1 MAVSITPTQMTW
13 DTVTYGHV
21 GGVPGTSTSVS
32 LQSPY
37 YSGTEAYVMFVN
49 ENVTATCANWIN
61 WGKPLVANP
70 DISGLGVILSFV
82 ISAYLVMLWALFAYG
97 FGLIPASLLR
107 TADRRCFF
115 ANSRRVH
122 SEWYVALQ
130 KATIIFADQQ
140 IITGIGILVAG
151 YANLDSGISAYH
163 WQIITYLAWMSS
175 NVHLTTLTLL
185 RDWLDANRVLRRWR
199 IAGMTILLLLLIA
212 ALIPTTKYVWISA
225 LRNHP
230 LKEFSYYSPEK
241 ENDGLGLGIPAKCF
255 WDFRDPSRGEL
266 FRDVNI
272 DSPFS
277 FAILI
282 LGYVWKLGQLYNGS
296 RTWSKKWLRCVPE
309 WLLERAAIYEL
320 RSQHSWP
327 FGSRMRYRIIML
339 VYVPMVAWFEFL
351 ESFAASLWLLLLG
364 LIWGSMQIFLPRN
377 SAPSHV
383 IREESVWG
391 FGQIL
396 PLLFLLQPA
405 AATFEHFYAS
415 HVDRKF
421 RKQQSELL
429 LEMRHQDSMK
439 SIQSSTTVLA
449 ASDADS
455 DALVAKETAT
465 KLSDCFRTMKLGRPG
480 QRAAANETPP
490 HQEFLYSSK
499 FFKSILWSYHAL
511 ILGCACL
518 VFAVSGLSSS
528 SLKGY
533 VWQWAV
539 WGGAGSF
546 GWVCLIYVP
555 IGSFFSKAFR

>member
-1 MAVSITPTQMTW
+1 MKI
-13 DTVTYGHV
+13 
-21 GGVPGTSTSVS
+21 
-32 LQSPY
+32 
-37 YSGTEAYVMFVN
+37 
-49 ENVTATCANWIN
+49 
-61 WGKPLVANP
+61 
-70 DISGLGVILSFV
+70 
-82 ISAYLVMLWALFAYG
+82 AYLVMLWALFAYG

-122 SEWYVALQ
+122 SEWYFALQ

-185 RDWLDANRVLRRWR
+185 RDWLDSNRVLRRWR

-230 LKEFSYYSPEK
+230 LREFSYYRSEK

-255 WDFRDPSRGEL
+255 WDFRGPSRGEL
-266 FRDVNI
+266 FRDVNT

-309 WLLERAAIYEL
+309 WLLERAAIHEL

-327 FGSRMRYRIIML
+327 FGSRLRYRIIML

-421 RKQQSELL
+421 RKQQSDLL

-439 SIQSSTTVLA
+439 SLQSSTTTIA
-449 ASDADS
+449 APDADC

-518 VFAVSGLSSS
+518 VFTVSGLSSS
-528 SLKGY
+528 GLKGY

>member
-1 MAVSITPTQMTW
+1 MLTIVQ
-13 DTVTYGHV
+13 
-21 GGVPGTSTSVS
+21 
-32 LQSPY
+32 
-37 YSGTEAYVMFVN
+37 
-49 ENVTATCANWIN
+49 
-61 WGKPLVANP
+61 
-70 DISGLGVILSFV
+70 VILSFV

-405 AATFEHFYAS
+405 AATFEHFY
-415 HVDRKF
+415 DRKF

>member
-1 MAVSITPTQMTW
+1 MAVSITPTPTTW

-32 LQSPY
+32 LQYPN
-37 YSGTEAYVMFVN
+37 YSGTKAYVMFIN
-49 ENVTATCANWIN
+49 ENVTATCANWVN

-122 SEWYVALQ
+122 SEWYFALQ

-185 RDWLDANRVLRRWR
+185 RDWLDSNRR
-199 IAGMTILLLLLIA
+199 
-212 ALIPTTKYVWISA
+212 
-225 LRNHP
+225 
-230 LKEFSYYSPEK
+230 PEQR
-241 ENDGLGLGIPAKCF
+241 EVF
-255 WDFRDPSRGEL
+255 Q
-266 FRDVNI
+266 DVNI

-309 WLLERAAIYEL
+309 WLLERAAIHEL

-327 FGSRMRYRIIML
+327 FGSRLRYRIIML

-405 AATFEHFYAS
+405 AATFEHFYGS

-421 RKQQSELL
+421 REQQSELL

-439 SIQSSTTVLA
+439 SLQSSTTTIA
-449 ASDADS
+449 APDADC

-518 VFAVSGLSSS
+518 VFTVSGFSSS
-528 SLKGY
+528 GLKGH

-546 GWVCLIYVP
+546 GWLCLIYVP

>member
-1 MAVSITPTQMTW
+1 MAASITPTQTIW

-21 GGVPGTSTSVS
+21 GGVPGTSTLVS
-32 LQSPY
+32 LQSPNY
-37 YSGTEAYVMFVN
+37 IGTQAYVMGN
-49 ENVTATCANWIN
+49 
-61 WGKPLVANP
+61 PLVANP

-82 ISAYLVMLWALFAYG
+82 ISAYLVMLWALFAYS

-151 YANLDSGISAYH
+151 YANLNSGISAYH

-225 LRNHP
+225 LRNAP
-230 LKEFSYYSPEK
+230 LRELSYYSTDK

-255 WDFRDPSRGEL
+255 WDFRDPSGGEL

-309 WLLERAAIYEL
+309 WLLERVAIHEL
-320 RSQHSWP
+320 RSEHSWP

-383 IREESVWG
+383 IRKESVWG

-439 SIQSSTTVLA
+439 SLESSVTTLA
-449 ASDADS
+449 APDTNC
-455 DALVAKETAT
+455 DALVAQETAT

-499 FFKSILWSYHAL
+499 LFKSILWSYHAL

-518 VFAVSGLSSS
+518 VFTVSGLSNSG
-528 SLKGY
+528 LKGY

>member
-1 MAVSITPTQMTW
+1 MAVSITPTPTTW

-32 LQSPY
+32 LQYPN
-37 YSGTEAYVMFVN
+37 YSGTKAYVMFIN
-49 ENVTATCANWIN
+49 ENVTATCANWVN

-122 SEWYVALQ
+122 SEWYFALQ

-185 RDWLDANRVLRRWR
+185 RDWLDSNRVLRRWR

-230 LKEFSYYSPEK
+230 LREFSYYRPEK
-241 ENDGLGLGIPAKCF
+241 ENDGLGL
-255 WDFRDPSRGEL
+255 
-266 FRDVNI
+266 DVNI

-309 WLLERAAIYEL
+309 WLLERAAIHEL

-327 FGSRMRYRIIML
+327 SGSRLRYRIIML

-405 AATFEHFYAS
+405 AATFEHFYGS

-421 RKQQSELL
+421 REQQSELL

-439 SIQSSTTVLA
+439 SLQSSTTTIA
-449 ASDADS
+449 APDADC

-518 VFAVSGLSSS
+518 VFTVSGFSSS
-528 SLKGY
+528 GLKGH

-546 GWVCLIYVP
+546 GWLCLIYVP